1 LSKRHYSKDRDLRYL
16 NAGDMRTDLQRLK
29 REMEMGTATVG
40 ESEAIDDAQDAILT
54 MLGQR
59 TLLQA
64 LTELESRESAKRT
77 TSKVRLSVQNK
88 R

>member
-1 LSKRHYSKDRDLRYL
+1 
-16 NAGDMRTDLQRLK
+16 MRTDLQRLK
-29 REMEMGTATVG
+29 REIEMGTATVG

>member
-1 LSKRHYSKDRDLRYL
+1 MAFSTVVNVALPAIQASFQ
-16 NAGDMRTDLQRLK
+16 ATA
-29 REMEMGTATVG
+29 ME
-40 ESEAIDDAQDAILT
+40 ILT

-77 TSKVRLSVQNK
+77 TRKVRLSVQNK